1 VSRVCAF
8 KWLPLFRIADNPN
21 GSHAAFANRQFWAC
35 FKLFR
40 NILSWQGL
48 MTDEILSDLALNA
61 VLNRYL
67 LIALGVNPN
76 SADALTKSKQIVAV
90 LPSEWKE
97 RGSAREHLKRLAN
110 YLASLGNSLSGQR
123 EAVNEVFS
131 LLKVIGYGE

>member
-1 VSRVCAF
+1 
-8 KWLPLFRIADNPN
+8 
-21 GSHAAFANRQFWAC
+21 
-35 FKLFR
+35 
-40 NILSWQGL
+40 